1 MRDEPR
7 TTALDRDRAIWRS
20 HARTGHLLNIVVVL
34 IDSTYVLAT
43 WNSGS
48 HRPLLLGLNVLG
60 LFGLIA
66 AYLVVPEEKM
76 AASAQRDLIFFVWM
90 LTAVTLV
97 TTAAWAD
104 GGIRSPLAWLLP
116 ISVMF
121 TAVAHR
127 PAMVWLAGS
136 LAMAGYGILTVV
148 SPDDVGQ
155 AATLTRLAYLGAL
168 TVAAVNGARA
178 RWDHYDA
185 QAEAHQ
191 ELSRLADIDGLT
203 GILNHRAFHEELA
216 VELRECDRRSL
227 QATLLLI
234 DLDHFTA
241 INDRYGHGVGDDVL
255 RAVSAA
261 IGGAVREGDIVGR
274 VGGEEFAVCLG
285 ATSNSEAR
293 LIAERV
299 RAAIAQISEPEPIT
313 ASIGVGCSEAGA
325 ALAADLL
332 GRADEALYQ
341 AKHQGRNRTC
351 WLRVA

>member
-7 TTALDRDRAIWRS
+7 TTAVDRDRAIWRS
-20 HARTGHLLNIVVVL
+20 HARTGHLLNIFVVV

-43 WNSGS
+43 WGSGS

-60 LFGLIA
+60 LIGLIT

-76 AASAQRDLIFFVWM
+76 ADSAHRDLIFGIWS

-127 PAMVWLAGS
+127 PTMVWLAGT
-136 LAMAGYGILTVV
+136 LAMVGYGILTVT
-148 SPDDVGQ
+148 SPDDAGP
-155 AATLTRLAYLGAL
+155 AATLTRLAYLVAL
-168 TVAAVNGARA
+168 TFAATAGARA
-178 RWDHYDA
+178 RWEHHDA
-185 QAEAHQ
+185 QLQVHAELA
-191 ELSRLADIDGLT
+191 RLADVDGLT
-203 GILNHRAFHEELA
+203 GVLNHRAFHQQLAIELD
-216 VELRECDRRSL
+216 ECDRRSL

-234 DLDHFTA
+234 DLDHFKA

-255 RAVSAA
+255 RGVSAA
-261 IGGAVREGDIVGR
+261 IVTSVREADIVGR

-285 ATSNSEAR
+285 ATANSEAR

-299 RAAIAQISEPEPIT
+299 RAAIARIAEPEPIT
-313 ASIGVGCSEAGA
+313 ASIGIGCSDVGA
-325 ALAADLL
+325 PVATDLL